1 MTIFISIASYRDPE
15 LKRTIKSA
23 IDNASNPNSLYFGV
37 VIQDF
42 DKDIPDLSWV
52 KNLKITKMHPRDA
65 KGAGFA
71 RHKAMELYN
80 NEDYYLQIDSHTV
93 FELGWDDMCIQE
105 FKKAQEISK
114 NKKIILSYFPPPFYV
129 ESNKQ
134 ISFPTKDKD
143 HPAYPTKQ
151 IPFLDKRSNWTAKRI
166 EFKNKDR
173 LNPEESYTVL
183 AGFIFTSGAIVKEI
197 PYDQEISF
205 FGEEIC
211 FAVRAWTRGWDIYS
225 PSKTIVYHFYSRAN
239 YSKIWKD
246 RNLRRMSWKEIESFS
261 KEKQKKVLCGIEQGI
276 FGVGNSRSI
285 KEYEEITGYNFKKI
299 YSLTN

>member
-1 MTIFISIASYRDPE
+1 MSIFISIASYRDPE
-15 LKRTIKSA
+15 LIRTIKSA
-23 IDNASNPNSLYFGV
+23 IDNAINPDQLYFGV

-42 DKDIPDLSWV
+42 DKEIPDLSWV
-52 KNLKITKMHPRDA
+52 KNLRIIKMHPRDA

-71 RHKAMELYN
+71 RHKAMELYKD
-80 NEDYYLQIDSHTV
+80 EKYYLQIDSHTV
-93 FELGWDDMCIQE
+93 FEKGWDEMCIAE
-105 FKKAQEISK
+105 LSKAKEISG
-114 NKKIILSYFPPPFYV
+114 NNKIILSYFPPPFYV
-129 ESNKQ
+129 ESNKT

-151 IPFLDKRSNWTAKRI
+151 IPFLDKRSNWTAKRV
-166 EFKNKDR
+166 EFTNQKR
-173 LNPEESYTVL
+173 PIPEESYTVL
-183 AGFIFTSGAIVKEI
+183 AGFIFTDGGIVKEV

-211 FAVRAWTRGWDIYS
+211 FAIRAWTRGWDIYS

-261 KEKQKKVLCGIEQGI
+261 KEKQKRVLCGIEQGI
-276 FGVGNSRSI
+276 FGLGTERPINRYESIVGLS
-285 KEYEEITGYNFKKI
+285 FKKI
-299 YSLTN
+299 YGLTN